1 MSKGNCY
8 EANFKELCL
17 DNAKNYGVEW
27 VLVHAMREILEGSEW
42 WGGHAF
48 LLNRKTNEVHD
59 FSNGKHEIWDKEEIY
74 KKWNVKVHGLETYFE
89 YSKPEAWEKALDTE
103 TYGAWELK
111 FENWT
116 DKDWHVYMQD
126 WWIPNMEPR
135 RHALEIESK
144 KKI

>member
-17 DNAKNYGVEW
+17 DNAKNYGV
-27 VLVHAMREILEGSEW
+27 
-42 WGGHAF
+42 
-48 LLNRKTNEVHD
+48 EVHD